1 MKQPLA
7 PGLAYFFRGSA
18 VIPLNEAVVL
28 SMEQRTP
35 PIAVKPS
42 GSTTPYGLI
51 DYTAAAAGRSV
62 AGEVIVWFVRFSPAW
77 LTPPQ
82 TNICL
87 GQQLKS

>member
-18 VIPLNEAVVL
+18 VIPLNEAVVF

-42 GSTTPYGLI
+42 GSTTPLQQRVGLLQARLLSGSS
-51 DYTAAAAGRSV
+51 DC
-62 AGEVIVWFVRFSPAW
+62 
-77 LTPPQ
+77 PPP
-82 TNICL
+82 
-87 GQQLKS
+87 G